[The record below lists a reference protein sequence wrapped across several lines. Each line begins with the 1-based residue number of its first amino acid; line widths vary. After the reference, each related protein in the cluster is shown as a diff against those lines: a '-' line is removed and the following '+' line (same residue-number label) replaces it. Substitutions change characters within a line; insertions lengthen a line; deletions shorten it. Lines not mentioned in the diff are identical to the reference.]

1 MSPRPARNRMGI
13 FVRGLACCR
22 SGNYR
27 GGWLSPYAE
36 GKVMA

>member
-1 MSPRPARNRMGI
+1 MSPRPARNRMRI
-13 FVRGLACCR
+13 FVRGLACFP

-36 GKVMA
+36 GEVTA